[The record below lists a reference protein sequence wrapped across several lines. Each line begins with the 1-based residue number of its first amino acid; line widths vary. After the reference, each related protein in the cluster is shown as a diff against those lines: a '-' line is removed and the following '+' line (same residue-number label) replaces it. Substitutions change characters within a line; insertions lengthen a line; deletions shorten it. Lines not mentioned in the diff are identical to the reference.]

1 MCGWRCSASPPA
13 AAAARGYLHA
23 KSLGKGGEYLS
34 YVWLLLSYMGMETM
48 PERMQRPELPAV
60 GDTGALVKTPTDEDM
75 DDPVGDQNV

>member
-1 MCGWRCSASPPA
+1 MCGWRCSASPLAGAEGTCTPRAWATA
-13 AAAARGYLHA
+13 A
-23 KSLGKGGEYLS
+23 STS
-34 YVWLLLSYMGMETM
+34 PTVWLLLSYMGMETM